1 MNEKTVDHWPQMFM
15 WGMII
20 WAILGKYGWHW
31 EMPDWLNTIFKII
44 GLIFILFV
52 IVSIYKRFKYH
63 YDKVKAE
70 EGMYNN
76 PENSQII
83 AIDNPKQR
91 ALIDKRLE
99 KHSKQQE
106 NMIVKNWYAYRYDP
120 RTNEAY
126 KVDLKKADIDLPAE
140 TDNFYSEI
148 DGRKYQLP
156 LYWELEQPIT
166 VEEFLSIYNS

>member
-1 MNEKTVDHWPQMFM
+1 M
-15 WGMII
+15 
-20 WAILGKYGWHW
+20 
-31 EMPDWLNTIFKII
+31 
-44 GLIFILFV
+44 
-52 IVSIYKRFKYH
+52 IVSAENPMWKQASLEFNENTTQKFREFLDENNIKWKAQKWM
-63 YDKVKAE
+63 YD
-70 EGMYNN
+70 N

-91 ALIDKRLE
+91 SIIDKRLE
-99 KHSKQQE
+99 KNSQQAE
-106 NMIVKNWYAYRYDP
+106 NIIVKDGYAYRYDP